1 MEYSN
6 RSCTSYHFNRWYKHL
21 YCSFN
26 TLRLDDG
33 FGRIVIRI
41 LNVVG
46 AKNRDIRRI
55 TIIEGIIIGGVAG
68 ITGCLISEFLS
79 YLLVTGSFSCNYSFN
94 YRVDLIMFF
103 SAIALT
109 TAASLL
115 VINNMKLE
123 KYTELLRAD

>member
-1 MEYSN
+1 M
-6 RSCTSYHFNRWYKHL
+6 
-21 YCSFN
+21 
-26 TLRLDDG
+26 RLDDG